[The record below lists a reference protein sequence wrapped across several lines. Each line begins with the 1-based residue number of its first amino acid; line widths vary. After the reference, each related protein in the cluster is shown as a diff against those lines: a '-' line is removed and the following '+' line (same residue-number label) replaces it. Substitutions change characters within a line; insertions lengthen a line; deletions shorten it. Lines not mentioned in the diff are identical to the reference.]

1 MCSDVCG
8 LRKPRRIASSSGNR
22 ESRAW
27 SGFRPCIAYVP
38 SAPRPGEM
46 ECRLLLLKRQE
57 IRNLSAVAGKGN
69 ECEGG

>member
-1 MCSDVCG
+1 MCADLGSQG
-8 LRKPRRIASSSGNR
+8 GSRLALGIGNPGV
-22 ESRAW
+22 EW